1 MRPGAWA
8 ARPAAVFTFID
19 YACMSASHHPDGS
32 IDCEVRGDVLLIG
45 INRPAKRNGF
55 TPKMFRELGE
65 AYTRLDDDPVLR
77 VGVLH
82 ALGEHFTAGLDLPTI
97 APLMKAGRKAVPLGL
112 VDPLNLGM
120 EGYRR
125 RTKPMVVAVQG
136 ITYTLGIEL
145 MLAADIV
152 VAADNCRFSQL
163 EVRRGIMATG
173 GATLRMAERAGLGN
187 ALLHLLTGDE
197 FDSAEALRL
206 NFVQKVVP
214 APELLPQA
222 LRIAQAIAAQA
233 PLAVVA
239 TRLNALKAVEHGPT
253 VAMHEFIATQ
263 QRLSQSDDAAEG
275 VRSFVEKRPARFT
288 GR

>member
-1 MRPGAWA
+1 MNTTP
-8 ARPAAVFTFID
+8 
-19 YACMSASHHPDGS
+19 HPEGQ
-32 IDCEVRGDVLLIG
+32 IDCTVHGAVLQIC

-65 AYTRLDDDPVLR
+65 AYTRLDDDSALR
-77 VGVLH
+77 VGVLC
-82 ALGEHFTAGLDLPTI
+82 AAGDHFTAGLDLPTI
-97 APLMKAGRKAVPLGL
+97 APLMQRGEKAVPLGL

-120 EGYRR
+120 DGYRR

-152 VAADNCRFSQL
+152 VAADDCRFSQL
-163 EVRRGIMATG
+163 EVQRGIMATG
-173 GATLRMAERAGLGN
+173 GATLRMAERAGMGN
-187 ALLHLLTGDE
+187 ALLHLLTADV

-214 APELLPQA
+214 AVGLLA
-222 LRIAQAIAAQA
+222 EAMRIAELIAAQA

-239 TRLNALKAVEHGPT
+239 TRQNVLKAVEHGPL
-253 VAMHEFIATQ
+253 VAMQDFLPVQ
-263 QRLSQSDDAAEG
+263 PRLSRSADAAEG
-275 VRSFVEKRPARFT
+275 VRSFVEKRAARFT
-288 GR
+288 GQ

>member
-1 MRPGAWA
+1 MNP
-8 ARPAAVFTFID
+8 PTP
-19 YACMSASHHPDGS
+19 HPEGQ
-32 IDCEVRGDVLLIG
+32 IDCTVHGAVLQIS

-65 AYTRLDDDPVLR
+65 AYTRLDDDATLR
-77 VGVLH
+77 VGVLC
-82 ALGEHFTAGLDLPTI
+82 AEGGHFTAGLDLPTI
-97 APLMKAGRKAVPLGL
+97 APLMQRGEKSVPLGL

-125 RTKPMVVAVQG
+125 RRKPMVVAVQG

-152 VAADNCRFSQL
+152 VAADDGRFSQL
-163 EVRRGIMATG
+163 EVKRGIMATG

-187 ALLHLLTGDE
+187 AMLHLLTGDV
-197 FDSAEALRL
+197 FDAAEALRL

-214 APELLPQA
+214 AGQELEAA
-222 LRIAQAIAAQA
+222 LNIANAIAAQA

-239 TRLNALKAVEHGPT
+239 TRLNVLKAVEHGPV

-263 QRLSQSDDAAEG
+263 QSLSNSDDAKEG
-275 VRSFVEKRPARFT
+275 VLSFVEKRDARFT